1 MLSQEWS
8 VHTLSTWTMKQLA
21 MLKDTLL
28 QIDISHCG
36 LEAMYSTELNFF
48 LHHFYKAEGMDS
60 DTASQ
65 NKISPVWDFQLKVNF
80 FLLIQSGSSAQKN
93 AVLLVRYKGQQLAFL
108 CPFVLPWVLAWMVAI
123 WWSLK
128 QSWNNRLERTKIA
141 YNSMTNL
148 CSAVELVKIR
158 WKSKSIWNTQDG

>member
-1 MLSQEWS
+1 MEQETAGEETPALGSGSPITLSQEWS

-28 QIDISHCG
+28 QIDISHCA

-65 NKISPVWDFQLKVNF
+65 NKISPV
-80 FLLIQSGSSAQKN
+80 
-93 AVLLVRYKGQQLAFL
+93 
-108 CPFVLPWVLAWMVAI
+108 
-123 WWSLK
+123 
-128 QSWNNRLERTKIA
+128 
-141 YNSMTNL
+141 
-148 CSAVELVKIR
+148 
-158 WKSKSIWNTQDG
+158 